1 MRSGAL
7 LVEVESHKQAQNLM
21 KMDKIIDTPVE
32 VSPHRSLNQCRG
44 IIKSAELDHVSEDEL
59 LSEIRNQHATNV
71 KRIYVTRDGMKKP
84 TNTWEV
90 TFATP
95 SAPSRLKAGYLSLAV
110 FPYIPNPL
118 RCFKCQLF
126 GHHQGFCSRD
136 PVCSKCG
143 LKDHEDKNC
152 TQTLSCVNCKGA
164 HPECPKWIE
173 EREICRV
180 KATTNVSFK
189 EARKFVLD
197 KKNTPTEGKSHAAAA
212 GTSQHCC
219 TCKCSSTQ
227 PNIATSDTTKKATS
241 VASAPASKSID
252 IKKNKLNDQQSNTT
266 KSSSQQ
272 QPSNV
277 SKQATKNANTKSQ
290 ADKTSTGIKS
300 PKPPKPNKS
309 SKEQSAH
316 TPRDKISVPTKN
328 RFSSLEERI
337 HMEICVPDEFNSC
350 LSDS

>member
-1 MRSGAL
+1 M
-7 LVEVESHKQAQNLM
+7 
-21 KMDKIIDTPVE
+21 
-32 VSPHRSLNQCRG
+32 
-44 IIKSAELDHVSEDEL
+44 
-59 LSEIRNQHATNV
+59 
-71 KRIYVTRDGMKKP
+71 
-84 TNTWEV
+84 

-110 FPYIPNPL
+110 FPYIANPL

-126 GHHQGFCSRD
+126 GHHQGFCFRD

-152 TQTLSCVNCKGA
+152 TQTPSCVNCKGA
-164 HPECPKWIE
+164 HPAYSKECPKWIE

-180 KATTNVSFK
+180 KATTNVTFK

-197 KKNTPTEGKSHAAAA
+197 KKNTPTEGKSYAAAA

-227 PNIATSDTTKKATS
+227 PNIATSDTTNKATS
-241 VASAPASKSID
+241 AASAPDSKSSD

-290 ADKTSTGIKS
+290 ADKASTGIKS

-316 TPRDKISVPTKN
+316 TSRNKISVPTKN
-328 RFSSLEERI
+328 RFSSQKIGFIWKSLFQMSLIVAYQTPE
-337 HMEICVPDEFNSC
+337 
-350 LSDS
+350 